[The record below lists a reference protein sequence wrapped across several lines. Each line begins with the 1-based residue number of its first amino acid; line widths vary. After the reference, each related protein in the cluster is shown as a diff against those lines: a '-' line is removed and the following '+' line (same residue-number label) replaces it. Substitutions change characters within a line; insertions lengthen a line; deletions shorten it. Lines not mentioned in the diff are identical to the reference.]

1 MEYPPG
7 AGGPPSSP
15 HSPQQSRSPQY
26 PPRQSPRTQYKPQVP
41 SSPPS
46 RYSSP
51 PDISPEFRPGRS
63 TGGLPSTGPRPGL
76 PSPTRP
82 PPNRTAPSG
91 RPPNDADPGLPYS
104 TLLQPQSDAARV
116 VLGLVLLAVPV
127 IATVFAYVLP
137 TIRTI
142 ELSRIE
148 GLSVF
153 GSAETIGPANYDEV
167 FADGAFIEG
176 LLRLAGPIGA
186 MVLIGAVLA
195 PLAAWCLH
203 RAGRRVRTTASVV
216 WSLAAIT
223 FAPAALTVAWLIDRV
238 LTQGDREASLYDWA
252 GLASGVILGLGVLA
266 GLAAMRGAAETGKK
280 TAGLLVTAGL
290 AAFALI
296 AAGLQTF
303 AYGVISGLPL
313 DIETPVAQIFRGLYS
328 GFAPGI
334 STAKS
339 VLLMAILAV
348 LGLGAAIVFLAART
362 RIDVAPGPVD
372 PAPTRPGAVVFGIAA
387 LVLLLGAV
395 GYFLLPWIAR
405 LAEGTTEGGDLW
417 FAIRR
422 TWGPPLIT
430 TAVALPVAAMGGY
443 AIGSL
448 RPFGNASRWIL
459 LLFAPWLFIG
469 SGPLGAAN
477 LEVVAGEGE
486 YMVIGSFPARAWIA
500 VPLLFV
506 FTALFWGLEDRRRL
520 ALAQGAAAGRRAWRP
535 SSGLADDG
543 VDGDGAAP
551 RQRPGPVLAAAHVP
565 GHALLGPDDLG
576 AGERRVRAVRC
587 GPGLPIP
594 ILISAALAA
603 AAAAVWYLP
612 RLAIKVGKRL
622 RGQDGGAGERR
633 PLYSPMCLQPRT
645 NSMSWKRR
653 ATVS

>member
-7 AGGPPSSP
+7 AGGPSSSP

-26 PPRQSPRTQYKPQVP
+26 PPRQSPRTQNKPQVP

-63 TGGLPSTGPRPGL
+63 TGGLPKHRPATGTPVAD
-76 PSPTRP
+76 TP
-82 PPNRTAPSG
+82 PAEPDRAQQDAQ
-91 RPPNDADPGLPYS
+91 PNDADPGLPYS

-116 VLGLVLLAVPV
+116 VLGLVLLAAPV

-167 FADGAFIEG
+167 FAAGAFVEG
-176 LLRLAGPIGA
+176 LLRLAGPSAA
-186 MVLIGAVLA
+186 MVLIGSVLA

-303 AYGVISGLPL
+303 AYGAISGLPL

-405 LAEGTTEGGDLW
+405 LTEGTTEGGDLW

-500 VPLLFV
+500 IPLLFV

-520 ALAQGAAAGRRAWRP
+520 ALAQGLPPRAARGALIRAAWP
-535 SSGLADDG
+535 MTALMAMALLLVNAQDLFWQQLTFQDMLSSGPMISALENAEYEHSG
-543 VDGDGAAP
+543 V
-551 RQRPGPVLAAAHVP
+551 
-565 GHALLGPDDLG
+565 AL
-576 AGERRVRAVRC
+576 
-587 GPGLPIP
+587 GLPIP
-594 ILISAALAA
+594 ILMSAALAA
-603 AAAAVWYLP
+603 AAAAIWYLP
-612 RLAIKVGKRL
+612 RLAIKVGR
-622 RGQDGGAGERR
+622 D
-633 PLYSPMCLQPRT
+633 
-645 NSMSWKRR
+645 
-653 ATVS
+653 